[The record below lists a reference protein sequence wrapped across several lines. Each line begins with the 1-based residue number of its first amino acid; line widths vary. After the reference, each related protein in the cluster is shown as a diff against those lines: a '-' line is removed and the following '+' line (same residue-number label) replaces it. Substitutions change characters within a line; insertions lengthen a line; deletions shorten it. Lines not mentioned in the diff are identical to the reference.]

1 MSASQPDLKSELK
14 LDESPHRRYNPLTR
28 EWILVSPHRAKRPW
42 QGQVEDPPREDRPT
56 YDPTC
61 YLCPGNVRA
70 NGEKN
75 PAYSA
80 TYVFDNDFPALME
93 DISPGSY
100 QPHPLIHAES
110 ERGIA
115 RVLCFT
121 PRHDLT
127 LAEMDIQTIRQV
139 VDAWVEQ
146 FNDLGKQPFISYVQI
161 FENRGAAMGASNP
174 HPHGQIWASERL
186 PQQVALEDASQRDY
200 WQQNGRSLL
209 TDYLAEE
216 LRLQERIVYENDS
229 FAVLVP
235 FWAVWPFETML
246 VSKRHVT
253 ALPDLTNSERS
264 GLADALHEVT
274 VRYDNIFRM
283 SFPYSMGFHQR
294 PVSAGDW
301 QHWHLHAHFYP
312 PLLRS
317 ATVRKF
323 MVGYELLGTPQRDIT
338 AEQAAAR
345 IREQSAVHYKVGG

>member
-1 MSASQPDLKSELK
+1 MSFQFDQH
-14 LDESPHRRYNPLTR
+14 PHRRYNPLTR
-28 EWILVSPHRAKRPW
+28 EWILVSPHRALRPW
-42 QGQVEDPPREDRPT
+42 QGQVERPAQEDRPT

-70 NGEKN
+70 NGQHN
-75 PAYSA
+75 PAYTS
-80 TYVFDNDFPALME
+80 TFVFDNDFPALLP
-93 DISPGSY
+93 DSPGGEY
-100 QPHPLIHAES
+100 NPHPLIRAEG
-110 ERGIA
+110 ERGTA
-115 RVLCFT
+115 RVVCFT

-127 LAEMDIQTIRQV
+127 LAEMATGTIRQV
-139 VDAWVEQ
+139 VEAWVEQ
-146 FNDLGKQPFISYVQI
+146 YQELAQKPYIAYVQI
-161 FENRGAAMGASNP
+161 FENRGAMMGASNP
-174 HPHGQIWASERL
+174 HPHGQIWASGDL
-186 PQQVALEDASQRDY
+186 PQQVALEDFSQREY

-216 LRLQERIVYENDS
+216 LRLGERIVYENDA
-229 FAVLVP
+229 FVVLVP
-235 FWAVWPFETML
+235 FWAIWPFETM
-246 VSKRHVT
+246 VISKRHVAAMADLDDGERT
-253 ALPDLTNSERS
+253 A
-264 GLADALHEVT
+264 LADALRSVT
-274 VRYDNIFRM
+274 VRYDNLFQT

-345 IREQSAVHYKVGG
+345 IREQSTVHYRRPQ